1 LGKKS
6 VFACL
11 DGRIGLSAFLS
22 SQPLLLKHLL
32 EAKVA
37 QGRRVQVL
45 HPPAQELEL
54 EREQGLVPEQP
65 LGLAQLLQ
73 ELALQRESLELS
85 PQ

>member
-1 LGKKS
+1 L
-6 VFACL
+6 
-11 DGRIGLSAFLS
+11 AFLS

-32 EAKVA
+32 EAKVV

-54 EREQGLVPEQP
+54 ELEQGLVPEQP
-65 LGLAQLLQ
+65 LGLALLQ

>member
-1 LGKKS
+1 
-6 VFACL
+6 
-11 DGRIGLSAFLS
+11 
-22 SQPLLLKHLL
+22 LLLKHLL
-32 EAKVA
+32 EAKVV
-37 QGRRVQVL
+37 QVLRVQVL

-54 EREQGLVPEQP
+54 ELEQGLVPEQP